1 MEVMTMNPMVFGE
14 IKFGSFEN
22 VATLENKISVL
33 QQEKEQLVKT
43 LIDRDNILQ
52 KEKDTYMSEMSIIMH
67 NTKQKYEEHYNSL
80 ESMNIQLKSEL
91 DNLKEL
97 YIQSQLS
104 VKALQNQ
111 NLPSTSTDILKN
123 KLNES
128 GVQTEIS
135 KSEIEGES
143 GNEKKM
149 MEVATDC
156 SLIQNDEYQTL
167 KTLCST
173 LEEHNKKFEAD
184 NKHLKEDYKKLY
196 DNFKK
201 LQSENNKLQNT
212 YKKLQD
218 ENKELSK
225 PKPVVKVATTSIG
238 ITCAF
243 PNDLDYIVKTQIKT
257 IEKLSHDLNNERDLS
272 CMMSV
277 SNAEKDKFLKEKDA
291 ILKEKDKL
299 IEGEKSLRMDLQY
312 LVDTIRMYLEI
323 EIMKL
328 SAEINANGLRGFTAA
343 AFNMYRGYC
352 EGVLEKMITEA
363 VETRTKIKF

>member
-1 MEVMTMNPMVFGE
+1 MTPMTFGDV
-14 IKFGSFEN
+14 KFGSFES

-67 NTKQKYEEHYNSL
+67 NTKQKYEEHYKSL
-80 ESMNIQLKSEL
+80 ETANAQIKSEL

-104 VKALQNQ
+104 
-111 NLPSTSTDILKN
+111 IKN
-123 KLNES
+123 IISSSKDKLIES
-128 GVQTEIS
+128 AIQTETHLPN
-135 KSEIEGES
+135 KSEGVDNAILC
-143 GNEKKM
+143 
-149 MEVATDC
+149 T
-156 SLIQNDEYQTL
+156 LIQNDEYETL
-167 KTLCST
+167 KTLCSS
-173 LEEHNKKFEAD
+173 LEEQNKKFEAD
-184 NKHLKEDYKKLY
+184 HKHLKEDYKKLY

-201 LQSENNKLQNT
+201 LQSENNKLQNS
-212 YKKLQD
+212 YSKLQQ

-225 PKPVVKVATTSIG
+225 PKPVTKVAVATASIG
-238 ITCAF
+238 VTCAF

-257 IEKLSHDLNNERDLS
+257 IEKLSHDLNNERELS

-277 SNAEKDKFLKEKDA
+277 SNAEKDKFLKEKDV
-291 ILKEKDKL
+291 LMKEKERI

-312 LVDTIRMYLEI
+312 MLDTLRMYLEI
-323 EIMKL
+323 EMMKL
-328 SAEINANGLRGFTAA
+328 SAEINSNGLRGFTAA

-352 EGVLEKMITEA
+352 EGLLEKMITEA
-363 VETRTKIKF
+363 VEKRTKVKI